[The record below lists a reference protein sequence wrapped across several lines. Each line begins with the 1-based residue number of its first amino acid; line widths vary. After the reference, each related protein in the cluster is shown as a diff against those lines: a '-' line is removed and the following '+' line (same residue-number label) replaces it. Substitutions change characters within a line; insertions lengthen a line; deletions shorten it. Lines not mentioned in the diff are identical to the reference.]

1 MQENLWY
8 KTHAHPPFYACV
20 YFSSVIRLFLVFA
33 MIAVQTLTGGVLSR
47 TVNVSACRPHWCIWV
62 TSSQA
67 AEVASRDSRFCH
79 TLPNR
84 PAHIHGGKVQR
95 DC

>member
-1 MQENLWY
+1 
-8 KTHAHPPFYACV
+8 
-20 YFSSVIRLFLVFA
+20 
-33 MIAVQTLTGGVLSR
+33 MIAAQTPTGGVLSR
-47 TVNVSACRPHWCIWV
+47 TVNASACRPHWRIWV

-79 TLPNR
+79 TLPDR

-95 DC
+95 DCRGKSSEQTADYITSLWYRSC